1 MPAEPP
7 SDDFIMRNAMDAQE
21 VAVGWWPGDARYP
34 KAAFYAYAHPAPEG
48 FADAT
53 LLPAAARWEATL
65 GEYILDWDD
74 VRSLP
79 RPARGRAGLRPFG
92 VPARL
97 RGVRMGPEA
106 RREHRG
112 NTACGPV
119 DRATFEVETV
129 FLLRFSMTASGDD
142 PDGRTAT
149 YGAALEMA
157 AWSESRGAL
166 AAAVSQH
173 HDVGNGYLPSPLPM
187 AATLAA
193 RTTTLPITVAAL
205 LLAFYEPLKLAE
217 DMAVIDLISRGRVGY
232 VVGIGYRQEEFDRFG
247 VDRRHR
253 ARLVEE
259 RIGIL
264 RGLLAGEQVR
274 LRGRTVHVTPSPFT
288 PGGPHLAYGGGS
300 AAAARRAARL
310 GMLFLAETHDDS
322 LESEYRGEAARAG
335 VAPVGCI
342 FPAAGV
348 PLTVFVSDDPDRAWN
363 EIGEYLLGDAL
374 TYGRWN
380 ADRPNTASVSF
391 ATTVEELRAE
401 RGAYQIL
408 TPEEARAQVAGGSPL
423 GLQPLVGGLPP
434 EIAWRYLEAAV
445 AALSSDNPHSTG

>member
-1 MPAEPP
+1 M
-7 SDDFIMRNAMDAQE
+7 
-21 VAVGWWPGDARYP
+21 
-34 KAAFYAYAHPAPEG
+34 
-48 FADAT
+48 
-53 LLPAAARWEATL
+53 
-65 GEYILDWDD
+65 
-74 VRSLP
+74 
-79 RPARGRAGLRPFG
+79 
-92 VPARL
+92 
-97 RGVRMGPEA
+97 
-106 RREHRG
+106 
-112 NTACGPV
+112 
-119 DRATFEVETV
+119 
-129 FLLRFSMTASGDD
+129 LRFSMTASVDD
-142 PDGRTAT
+142 PGERAT
-149 YGAALEMA
+149 DYGAALEMT

-173 HDVGNGYLPSPLPM
+173 HDVDNGYLPSPLPM
-187 AATLAA
+187 AAALAA
-193 RTTTLPITVAAL
+193 RTTNLPITVAAL

-253 ARLVEE
+253 AGLVET

-274 LRGRTVHVTPSPFT
+274 LDGRSVHVTPAPFT
-288 PGGPHLAYGGGS
+288 PGGPHIAYGGGT

-322 LESEYRGEAARAG
+322 LEAEYRAEAARTG
-335 VAPVGCI
+335 IEPVGCI

-363 EIGEYLLGDAL
+363 EIGGYLLRDAL

-380 ADRPNTASVSF
+380 AGRPTTASVSF
-391 ATTVEELRAE
+391 ASTVDGLRAE
-401 RGAYQIL
+401 GGAYQIL

-423 GLQPLVGGLPP
+423 GLQPLVGGLPA
-434 EIAWRYLEAAV
+434 EVAWRYLEQAV
-445 AALSSDNPHSTG
+445 AVANPTHLGSAGPAEV